1 MNSLQNILEK
11 YCLEDKTGLLLL
23 SMPTGFGKTHNVLD
37 FIYHNYPQFKAQ
49 GRKII
54 FITNLKKNLPYQD
67 LKKRFIQDNKE
78 KEYQENVLFINSNL
92 DFVIDNLL
100 NCEIPEDF
108 KKSENYKK
116 LFNKIKHLENLEK
129 DKKNI
134 DLDYLQGLKNDIKDK
149 YEPSFRYEIIETLK
163 QKCKKKEKRLELI
176 KNDSNYQWIGKLY
189 PTVFTDN
196 RTVLFLSIDKFFLKN
211 STLIE
216 PSYYC
221 YHNLAKNSLVFID
234 EFDTTKDTILN
245 RIIEEGNK
253 HKIDLISLFSNIH
266 NNINNSEF
274 PKYFLEESEK
284 RQKQKISQNKNWKSL
299 TVIIEELRQES
310 QDIYQ
315 KFNLKY
321 AYKLN
326 INDSDKS
333 RNFLFYDYENHNV
346 LNRDYQLIINTDN
359 EDNINWI
366 KKVKHEEIGSQK
378 NKTIPYLLGQVRGF
392 ITYFETRI
400 SFLAENYHN
409 LKKEKGDDIYSLE
422 SAIRS
427 ILDFTCKEVD
437 KKTTDWLMENILKIS
452 NSSASMSKNEKQINE
467 FQSFYEVGFKYH
479 DIVDNDNHDLS
490 SKIYFYNFNQTPE
503 GFLWKLCQQGMVVG
517 ISATAS
523 MDTNI
528 GNYDIKFL
536 KQYLKNSFYSLS
548 EDEINQLKNEYEVIT
563 KGYNQIEIK
572 AKFIGTEDKNE
583 ALEILKTIVKDEVC
597 ANSLLTESQGNK
609 YVFCRYVRLLEAWQ
623 YFNQNED
630 CQAFICF
637 LNKFPK
643 DDDSKLDLKII
654 NPYFCYANGFDPNED
669 NLQLIKKQYVILSS
683 KNFDEEL
690 KKLKE
695 RLATGERIF
704 IISTY
709 QTLGAGVN
717 LQYTIPEGFNAVK
730 INDFDDRL
738 EMDINGV
745 YLENPTNLLITINSN
760 EEEKN
765 QDKNF
770 IKHLFQL
777 EFLLENGVMSRQQ
790 FKGKLDEAFH
800 KYIGDKNYR
809 SKSHIKLP
817 ETSAFT
823 KYLNKVIIQ
832 ALGRICRTN
841 MKASTIHILADSS
854 IKKYLNRVQL
864 PSEIIP
870 VKEYQELVKNCNQ
883 SMIFSEEIKEAK
895 NKAETTSE
903 QDFKYIQN
911 RLNNIWDAKDIEK
924 WKSLRKQVLCQPT
937 IVNKLDCEKEWF
949 KIYIELSK
957 PNNYYRFT
965 QTNDYGKVKI
975 FFDKN
980 EGNQEV
986 SEMSAKLP
994 ELMKIDLL
1002 KDLFI
1007 ENNWATNFEKAELII
1022 SPPIFNNIYK
1032 GALGEVCGKHI
1043 LETYSDIKLLE
1054 LDDIEFERFDF
1065 KTADG
1070 IYFDFKYWNNFDQD
1084 EETELEKIRAK
1095 MTEINAQKV
1104 FIINILANTDNCAFI
1119 PKYHQEK
1126 KIIIIPFLC
1135 QNNKIVPKAIDYLSN
1150 NLS

>member
-1 MNSLQNILEK
+1 MTTLQCVLNEN
-11 YCLEDKTGLLLL
+11 CLEQKTGLLLL
-23 SMPTGFGKTHNVLD
+23 SMPTGFGKTHSVLD
-37 FIYHNYPQFKAQ
+37 FIYHNYQQFKAQ

-67 LKKRFIQDNKE
+67 LEKRFIQNNKN

-92 DFVIDNLL
+92 DFVLDNLL
-100 NCEIPEDF
+100 NLEYEIPKDF
-108 KKSENYKK
+108 KKSENYKNLTKQIKQLQESTK
-116 LFNKIKHLENLEK
+116 LDSEFQQWIKDE
-129 DKKNI
+129 
-134 DLDYLQGLKNDIKDK
+134 IKDK
-149 YEPSFRYEIIETLK
+149 YEPSFRYEIIETLE
-163 QKCKKKEKRLELI
+163 QKCKKKETRLELI
-176 KNDSNYQWIGKLY
+176 KNDRNYQWIGKLY

-196 RTVLFLSIDKFFLKN
+196 RTILFLSMDKFFLKN

-216 PSYYC
+216 PPYYC
-221 YHNLAKNSLVFID
+221 YDKLAKNSLVFID

-245 RIIEEGNK
+245 RIIEEGSK
-253 HKIDLISLFSNIH
+253 HKIDLISLFSNIY
-266 NNINNSEF
+266 NNIHNSEF

-284 RQKQKISQNKNWKSL
+284 RQKLSHKKKWRSL
-299 TVIIEELRQES
+299 FAIIDELRQES
-310 QDIYQ
+310 QEIYQ

-321 AYKLN
+321 VYKLN
-326 INDSDKS
+326 TNDSDKS
-333 RNFLFYDYENHNV
+333 RNFLFYDYDNHNV

-378 NKTIPYLLGQVRGF
+378 NQTIPYLLGQIRGF
-392 ITYFETRI
+392 ITYFERGI

-409 LKKEKGDDIYSLE
+409 LKKEKGNDVYSLE

-452 NSSASMSKNEKQINE
+452 NYSAIMSNNEKQINQL
-467 FQSFYEVGFKYH
+467 QSFYEVGFKYH
-479 DIVDNDNHDLS
+479 GIVDNDNHDLT

-503 GFLWKLCQQGMVVG
+503 KFLLKVCQQAMVVG

-528 GNYDIKFL
+528 GNYDIKYL
-536 KQYLKNSFYSLS
+536 KQYLKNSFYALS
-548 EDEINQLKNEYEVIT
+548 EDEINQLKNEYEEIT

-572 AKFIGTEDKNE
+572 TKFIGTEDKNE
-583 ALEILKTIVKDEVC
+583 ALEILQTMVKDKGC
-597 ANSLLTESQGNK
+597 AKNLLAKYKRDE
-609 YVFCRYVRLLEAWQ
+609 YVFCRYVRLLEVWQ

-630 CQAFICF
+630 CKAFICF

-643 DDDSKLDLKII
+643 DDESGLDLKII
-654 NPYFCYANGFDPNED
+654 NDYFCYANGFDANKN
-669 NLQLIKKQYVILSS
+669 NLKLIKKQSIILSS
-683 KNFDEEL
+683 KNFDEQL
-690 KKLKE
+690 KNLKE

-717 LQYTIPEGFNAVK
+717 LQYPIPEGFNPVK
-730 INDFDDRL
+730 INDFDDRS
-738 EMDINGV
+738 EIDISGV
-745 YLENPTNLLITINSN
+745 YLEKPTNLLIPINSN
-760 EEEKN
+760 EEEKIK
-765 QDKNF
+765 DKNF
-770 IKHLFQL
+770 IKYLFQL

-809 SKSHIKLP
+809 SKSNIKLS

-870 VKEYQELVKNCNQ
+870 VKEYQELVKTCNQ

-895 NKAETTSE
+895 NQAESNSGKA
-903 QDFKYIQN
+903 FKYIQN
-911 RLNNIWDAKDIEK
+911 RLNNIWNAKDIQQ
-924 WKSLRKQVLCQPT
+924 WQSLRKQVLCQPT

-965 QTNDYGKVKI
+965 QTSDYGNVEI

-980 EGNQEV
+980 EGSQEV

-1002 KDLFI
+1002 KQLFI

-1043 LETYSDIKLLE
+1043 LETYSDIELLE

-1084 EETELEKIRAK
+1084 EKTELGKIRAK

-1104 FIINILANTDNCAFI
+1104 FIINILTHADDQIFNPIPSDNNQI
-1119 PKYHQEK
+1119 VR
-1126 KIIIIPFLC
+1126 IPFLC
-1135 QNNKIVPKAIDYLSN
+1135 QNNKIVPEVIDYLSK